1 MDSLV
6 FDVSGVSNTSDQ
18 FVTVHINTPGNSS
31 SYFYCNFAICLR
43 FQRHKWFYQCG
54 YSPSQIGHWHLDTA
68 ENLLSVLFTH
78 FTTLRI
84 CQHFTRDSQ
93 ESLMSHSLHFWK
105 ISKRGNLSK
114 RQKCTWSIMWKNLSV
129 KNLVKC
135 PSKWIVFD
143 LVRLNILTMFIV
155 QNVSNQFFKVL
166 NHTGFLFAF

>member
-1 MDSLV
+1 MSAFSKTPVINFLSVWLLSITNWSLV
-6 FDVSGVSNTSDQ
+6 S
-18 FVTVHINTPGNSS
+18 
-31 SYFYCNFAICLR
+31 
-43 FQRHKWFYQCG
+43 
-54 YSPSQIGHWHLDTA
+54 WHCWKLF
-68 ENLLSVLFTH
+68 SVLSTH

-114 RQKCTWSIMWKNLSV
+114 RQKCTKSIVWKNLSV

-135 PSKWIVFD
+135 PSKWIV
-143 LVRLNILTMFIV
+143 LYLLRLNILTMFIV
-155 QNVSNQFFKVL
+155 QNVWNQFFKVL